1 MRVLYF
7 KYLWGACREA
17 EIVLEKYSQDN
28 LFEKIKNDFSGIV
41 FLLFNFF
48 KLKIWKKS
56 RN

>member
-1 MRVLYF
+1 MKVLHF

-17 EIVLEKYSQDN
+17 EIVLEKYPQDN

-48 KLKIWKKS
+48 KLKI
-56 RN
+56 